1 MGRKLTPINWKTLV
15 KVFEADGFSIDRI
28 EGSHIAMAKA
38 GMARPIV
45 IQKGK
50 EIPVFIIKCNMQTA
64 GMSRDRFFALLD
76 QVK

>member
-1 MGRKLTPINWKTLV
+1 MGRKLAPTSWKTLV
-15 KVFEADGFSIDRI
+15 KVFEADGFVIDRI
-28 EGSHIAMAKA
+28 EGSHISMVKA

-45 IQKGK
+45 IQQGK

-64 GMSRDRFFALLD
+64 GMSRDRYFALLD